1 VTKRLDPEEALA
13 GPLYFVA
20 AMLVVFPLVDFVLT
34 VPLPEFSSAEWRFAA
49 AGLLSGHTLWLL
61 LGAALAFSVS
71 AILKHYTVQRALV
84 IACLTSGVIF
94 ALVSYQFWTDMGSQR
109 FLTFGDARLAFTS
122 AGNRAIIKLLLTA
135 IAFGYMGWRA
145 RRMIP
150 AAAARH
156 KTPKTVHVISK

>member
-20 AMLVVFPLVDFVLT
+20 AMMVIIPLVDFVLT
-34 VPLPEFSSAEWRFAA
+34 VPSPEFSSAEWRFSA
-49 AGLLSGHTLWLL
+49 AGLLSGHILWFL
-61 LGAALAFSVS
+61 LGVALAFAVS
-71 AILKHYTVQRALV
+71 AILKHYAVQRALV
-84 IACLTSGVIF
+84 IACLTSAVIF
-94 ALVSYQFWTDMGSQR
+94 ALLSYQFWTDMGSQR
-109 FLTFGDARLAFTS
+109 FSTFGDARLAFTS
-122 AGNRAIIKLLLTA
+122 AGNRAIIKLMLTA

-156 KTPKTVHVISK
+156 KTPKPVHVVSK